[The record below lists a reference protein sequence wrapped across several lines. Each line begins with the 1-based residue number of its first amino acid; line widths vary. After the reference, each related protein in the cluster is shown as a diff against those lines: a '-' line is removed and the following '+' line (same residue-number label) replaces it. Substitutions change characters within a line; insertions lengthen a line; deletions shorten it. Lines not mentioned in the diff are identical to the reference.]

1 MNEIVNKL
9 PTSDPKDKVKLPD
22 VFIVT
27 TGDIQA
33 ANQRKLDSHIGHRSG
48 NYD

>member
-1 MNEIVNKL
+1 MNERAKRL

-27 TGDIQA
+27 IGDIRA

-48 NYD
+48 EY